1 MCILYPPK
9 VVATA
14 CYVLA
19 QRIFDG
25 PNSSSLDARI
35 SAAAPSA
42 SLPTPP
48 SHKPPSPDASRYA
61 IEYFTFDKEEISSVS
76 GTNSCRICV
85 DLILI
90 VLQRHWAFFWSSTLP
105 KMCKRLF
112 RIFLPSLRYVPC
124 DTFDLRCMV
133 NSQVLPPTLSTKPH
147 LYNTL
152 SQSAPPTLAT
162 DTTLDAPGWTP
173 NSSHGGDTPSGSP
186 PHAKRSSRSE
196 KRRLDLSW
204 ILWDDPYHHPMTHVF
219 PINIDVLIVYANQ
232 SPRRMLVGSSVSTNG
247 PFGTKPVARSWDA
260 GPLASSI
267 QFLISA
273 GDHDSRFIRPVSSN
287 IASDKVLRT
296 PAEEPKSMKWESV
309 YRTDSNALQRTIILS
324 LPVRLW
330 AGRCRYAS
338 FNLWDSNREHVMC
351 QWFWYLH
358 KQAVSQYFLRCRR
371 MRQDCINL
379 VTYLRSWTAAWN
391 THSSNRPEG

>member
-1 MCILYPPK
+1 MSTSSQWLFPLSALRATPTGYSPEKEFYDRARGVEFLFRLGSSLALPSSAIFTAATWFHRFYMRYSMEDFHRQDVAASCIFLATKTEECGRKLRDVARVCQAKINGVDISHIPADSKEVEHCQSTILLNEEVLLEALCFDFVVESPHAELVELFDAHEESHLIQEYAWSLAHDSYRTPMCILYPPK

-76 GTNSCRICV
+76 EALS
-85 DLILI
+85 IL
-90 VLQRHWAFFWSSTLP
+90 LEFYSSQDVQT
-105 KMCKRLF
+105 
-112 RIFLPSLRYVPC
+112 
-124 DTFDLRCMV
+124 TFPYL
-133 NSQVLPPTLSTKPH
+133 SSITSVLPPTLSTKPH

-196 KRRLDLSW
+196 KRRLDLS
-204 ILWDDPYHHPMTHVF
+204 
-219 PINIDVLIVYANQ
+219 
-232 SPRRMLVGSSVSTNG
+232 
-247 PFGTKPVARSWDA
+247 
-260 GPLASSI
+260 
-267 QFLISA
+267 
-273 GDHDSRFIRPVSSN
+273 
-287 IASDKVLRT
+287 
-296 PAEEPKSMKWESV
+296 
-309 YRTDSNALQRTIILS
+309 
-324 LPVRLW
+324 
-330 AGRCRYAS
+330 
-338 FNLWDSNREHVMC
+338 
-351 QWFWYLH
+351 
-358 KQAVSQYFLRCRR
+358 
-371 MRQDCINL
+371 
-379 VTYLRSWTAAWN
+379 
-391 THSSNRPEG
+391 